1 MNRKILISSIL
12 MFCGISL
19 HAQTIHLEITGIKNT
34 TGQICV
40 AFFDSNEAFK
50 KERPCFEVFYNKH
63 TRMTNGR
70 IEDILKLKPGI
81 YGVSVLDDEDSSGRM
96 RYNLIGIPLEGYGFG
111 NFEFRGLKKPAFD
124 RFSFELNAG
133 ECKTIRVK
141 MQYF

>member
-1 MNRKILISSIL
+1 

-19 HAQTIHLEITGIKNT
+19 HAQTIHLEITGIKNA

-40 AFFDSNEAFK
+40 AFFESKDAFK
-50 KERPCFEVFYNKH
+50 KEIPSIEVFYNKQ
-63 TRMTNGR
+63 TRMTSSR
-70 IEDILKLKPGI
+70 IDDIVMLKPGI
-81 YGVSVLDDEDSSGRM
+81 YGISVLDDEDSNGRM

-124 RFSFELNAG
+124 RFAFELKAG
-133 ECKTIRVK
+133 ESKTIRVR